1 MINFYK
7 LSYFQK
13 REYDIRALRRLVKD
27 GLLLPSSPAT
37 KYRKYP
43 MFSEYDCSDM
53 QERIKANQLND
64 EHTVRR
70 LTERRQA
77 TNAEAKEFFSKIKYK
92 GA

>member
-13 REYDIRALRRLVKD
+13 REYDIRA
-27 GLLLPSSPAT
+27 
-37 KYRKYP
+37 
-43 MFSEYDCSDM
+43 
-53 QERIKANQLND
+53 NQLND

-70 LTERRQA
+70 LTERRQT

>member
-13 REYDIRALRRLVKD
+13 REYDIRALRRLVKN
-27 GLLLPSSPAT
+27 GLLLPSSQAT

-43 MFSEYDCSDM
+43 MFSEDDYSDM
-53 QERIKANQLND
+53 QER
-64 EHTVRR
+64 
-70 LTERRQA
+70 RQT

>member
-27 GLLLPSSPAT
+27 GLLLP
-37 KYRKYP
+37 
-43 MFSEYDCSDM
+43 
-53 QERIKANQLND
+53 
-64 EHTVRR
+64 
-70 LTERRQA
+70 LTERRQT

>member
-27 GLLLPSSPAT
+27 GL
-37 KYRKYP
+37 
-43 MFSEYDCSDM
+43 
-53 QERIKANQLND
+53 
-64 EHTVRR
+64 
-70 LTERRQA
+70 TERRQT

>member
-13 REYDIRALRRLVKD
+13 REYDI
-27 GLLLPSSPAT
+27 S
-37 KYRKYP
+37 
-43 MFSEYDCSDM
+43 
-53 QERIKANQLND
+53 QLND

-70 LTERRQA
+70 LTERRQT